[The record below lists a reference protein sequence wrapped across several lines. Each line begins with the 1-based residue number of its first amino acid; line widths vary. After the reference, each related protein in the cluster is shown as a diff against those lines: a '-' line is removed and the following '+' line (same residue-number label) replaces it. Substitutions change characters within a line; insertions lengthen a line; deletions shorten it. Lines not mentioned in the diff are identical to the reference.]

1 MVEKICDMAQA
12 FWEKGKGY
20 VLGIKANWVEGRKPR
35 AIAKVAIPLVI
46 LVAVIGLVLLLWK
59 IRVVIGLLLF
69 AAFAIY
75 CFSVAEKGGQHTAV
89 ECSEAPD
96 LDDYENVEV
105 TLRYAAKKVQ
115 QSRYFGRIYEETDI
129 RANDDEMITAKGDFF
144 RFKYRL
150 PGVDDTSKNVDPKRV
165 QEVLQKEVLNVLKGK
180 NPANMAPSTLVH
192 NGVTDCIIQIDEV
205 ELSDD
210 YVYVFCVLATD
221 EYFAQRQEQKSQQ
234 KKPAP
239 PIPQDPLF
247 KK

>member
-1 MVEKICDMAQA
+1 MDKFLDMVKAIWDK
-12 FWEKGKGY
+12 FVGY
-20 VLGIKANWVEGRKPR
+20 INGISTNWNEGRKPR
-35 AIAKVAIPLVI
+35 AIAKVTIPLAALVVI
-46 LVAVIGLVLLLWK
+46 IGLVLLLWK
-59 IRVVIGLLLF
+59 IRIVVGVLLF

-75 CFSVAEKGGQHTAV
+75 CFSVVENGGQHTAA

-96 LDDYENVEV
+96 TDDYENVEV
-105 TLRYAAKKVQ
+105 TLRYAAKKVPQ
-115 QSRYFGRIYEETDI
+115 GRYFGRIYEETDI
-129 RANDDEMITAKGDFF
+129 RVNDDEMITAKGDFF
-144 RFKYRL
+144 RLKYRL
-150 PGVDDTSKNVDPKRV
+150 PGVDDTSKTVDPKRV

-180 NPANMAPSTLVH
+180 NPANMAPAVLAH
-192 NGVTDCIIQIDEV
+192 NGVSDCIIQIDEV

-210 YVYVFCVLATD
+210 YVYVFCVLATP

>member
-1 MVEKICDMAQA
+1 MDNFLDGVKATWD
-12 FWEKGKGY
+12 KLKGY
-20 VLGIKANWVEGRKPR
+20 VGSISENWNDDKKPR
-35 AIAKVAIPLVI
+35 AIAKVAIPLAA
-46 LVAVIGLVLLLWK
+46 LVAIIAALLFLWRF
-59 IRVVIGLLLF
+59 RVVIGVTLFLPVFLLCL
-69 AAFAIY
+69 
-75 CFSVAEKGGQHTAV
+75 SVVEKGGQHTAV
-89 ECSEAPD
+89 ECSEAPNTD
-96 LDDYENVEV
+96 AYENVEV
-105 TLRYAAKKVQ
+105 TLRYAAKKVPQ
-115 QSRYFGRIYEETDI
+115 GRYFGRVYEETDI
-129 RANDDEMITAKGDFF
+129 RVNVDEMITAKGDFF
-144 RFKYRL
+144 RLKYRL
-150 PGVDDTSKNVDPKRV
+150 PGADDTSKTVDQKRV